1 MKNILKYSIL
11 FTILVFTAISCGKE
25 EDFPVVPE
33 IKYESFLRLYN
44 PNSGLF
50 ERGVLT
56 ISFTDGDGDIGLRP
70 RDTVPPYDYNF
81 FIDYYEIQFGDT
93 VKVDIIDPISLDTLT
108 FNQRIPMLTPGG
120 ANKSIKGEIEDTL
133 FIYNYS
139 SPFDTI
145 MFEMY
150 IVDRALHQ
158 SNVIQTP
165 LILRK

>member
-1 MKNILKYSIL
+1 MKNIFKYGIL
-11 FTILVFTAISCGKE
+11 FTVFALVFLSCTKE
-25 EDFPVVPE
+25 EQFPIVPE
-33 IKYESFLRLYN
+33 IKYESFIRLFN

-70 RDTVPPYDYNF
+70 SDTVPPYDYNL
-81 FIDYYEIQFGDT
+81 FIDYFEIQNGDT
-93 VKVDIIDPISLDTLT
+93 VKVAIIDPISLDTIT
-108 FNQRIPMLTPGG
+108 FNQRIPILTPGG
-120 ANKSIKGEIEDTL
+120 SNKSIKGEIEDTL

-145 MFEMY
+145 MFELY